1 MRPARLSGQLSLS
14 VALLGLLLVALLSAL
29 AYFSLSRQLDGI
41 ATQNLEDKLQQVRH
55 ATREV
60 ALRPEVGD
68 QIHNIRDLIKGHDN
82 LSLILYDDGPE
93 PRVLLREGNLADLP
107 PLSKSSSEAV
117 RFERWQDALGNE
129 RMTASQ
135 LMVRKDGTRIRAV
148 LTLDRSSDQ
157 ALLRAY
163 IESTLIALPLVL
175 LLIAAGA
182 GWIAHRGLSSLHQFR
197 RIAERIS
204 TQDLSHRLP
213 LENLPRELR
222 ELASGINFML
232 HRLDSGVQQLSQ
244 FSDDLAHELR
254 TPITNLIGKAQVTLS
269 RERPPEQYKLVLEN
283 CTEELGRVTRIVSDM
298 LFLAHVSHPAA
309 LIPFEEIALHEEARK
324 VAELFALMA
333 EEKRILLDVAG
344 QATIEGDRL
353 MVQRA
358 ISNLLSNAIRHS
370 PEGATVN
377 MRISTGPSEVTLAVS
392 NPGPGIPPE
401 HLPRLFERFYRV
413 DRGRSRADGGT
424 GLGLAIVRSIMS
436 LHQGQVNVSS
446 IVHES
451 TIFTLYF
458 PTVAR
463 P

>member
-1 MRPARLSGQLSLS
+1 
-14 VALLGLLLVALLSAL
+14 
-29 AYFSLSRQLDGI
+29 
-41 ATQNLEDKLQQVRH
+41 
-55 ATREV
+55 
-60 ALRPEVGD
+60 
-68 QIHNIRDLIKGHDN
+68 
-82 LSLILYDDGPE
+82 
-93 PRVLLREGNLADLP
+93 
-107 PLSKSSSEAV
+107 
-117 RFERWQDALGNE
+117 
-129 RMTASQ
+129 
-135 LMVRKDGTRIRAV
+135 
-148 LTLDRSSDQ
+148 
-157 ALLRAY
+157 
-163 IESTLIALPLVL
+163 
-175 LLIAAGA
+175 
-182 GWIAHRGLSSLHQFR
+182 
-197 RIAERIS
+197 
-204 TQDLSHRLP
+204 
-213 LENLPRELR
+213 
-222 ELASGINFML
+222 
-232 HRLDSGVQQLSQ
+232 
-244 FSDDLAHELR
+244 
-254 TPITNLIGKAQVTLS
+254 
-269 RERPPEQYKLVLEN
+269 
-283 CTEELGRVTRIVSDM
+283 M

-377 MRISTGPSEVTLAVS
+377 MRISARPSEVTLAVS

-451 TIFTLYF
+451 TVFTLYF